1 MTNVIDRVGA
11 NLSIVLQGFIGS
23 KNRFNEVVSSFR
35 RIAPA
40 AEIIVS
46 TWAECAQNAVDYDK
60 LVLSDDPGGINLSE
74 LGGRKENNFN
84 RQLLSS
90 KRGLEKSSRL
100 FSLKVRSDIS
110 AKNDNFITLYNKTL
124 EESLHYD
131 KQYFNDKPMLLIST
145 HSSKN
150 PRLYPAYL
158 HFCDWFILSETS
170 HVYSIFDMPLLERE
184 DFSFGRESEI
194 PDIYFKKK
202 FSLERWSSETL
213 LWKNYAANLHSFNM
227 THTFHNTPE
236 IRDVHEELLST
247 CLIIVDE
254 EMSGLYIEKKGYKD
268 LLSFKS
274 CYEYS
279 FEDWALSTKRRRWN
293 FFEKVKFNFRCSLSN
308 FTKFLYRNYLYLK
321 KRNTIR

>member
-145 HSSKN
+145 
-150 PRLYPAYL
+150 
-158 HFCDWFILSETS
+158 
-170 HVYSIFDMPLLERE
+170 
-184 DFSFGRESEI
+184 
-194 PDIYFKKK
+194 
-202 FSLERWSSETL
+202 
-213 LWKNYAANLHSFNM
+213 
-227 THTFHNTPE
+227 
-236 IRDVHEELLST
+236 
-247 CLIIVDE
+247 
-254 EMSGLYIEKKGYKD
+254 
-268 LLSFKS
+268 
-274 CYEYS
+274 
-279 FEDWALSTKRRRWN
+279 
-293 FFEKVKFNFRCSLSN
+293 
-308 FTKFLYRNYLYLK
+308 
-321 KRNTIR
+321 